1 MNYTITDQQARKLY
15 DNIQAF
21 RGPLKSTTRSK
32 AIPFDADRVRSQF
45 SELHPQTKANYARA
59 IGRENDWRMLL
70 II

>member
-1 MNYTITDQQARKLY
+1 MKYTITDQEARKLY

-21 RGPLKSTTRSK
+21 RGFKSTTRSK